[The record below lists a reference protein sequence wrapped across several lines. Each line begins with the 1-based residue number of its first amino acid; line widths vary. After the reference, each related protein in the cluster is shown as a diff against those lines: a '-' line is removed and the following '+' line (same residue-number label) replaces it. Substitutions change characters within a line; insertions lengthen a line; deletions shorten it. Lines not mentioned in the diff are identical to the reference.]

1 MQARVVKEYIDRY
14 TQEFHAVGE
23 MVSLT
28 DKRFAEITKAGRYV
42 EEVKLDKE
50 SAEEAE
56 KSDNDPERDP
66 ADQEPVEPT
75 ANPADQEPVEPAG
88 AIKTPKKSRR
98 K

>member
-1 MQARVVKEYIDRY
+1 MQARVVKEYIDKY

-23 MVSLT
+23 VVPLT
-28 DKRFAEITKAGRYV
+28 DERFAEITKAGRYL

-50 SAEEAE
+50 SAEEEE
-56 KSDNDPERDP
+56 KSDNDSERDP
-66 ADQEPVEPT
+66 ADQEPVEPA
-75 ANPADQEPVEPAG
+75 ANPADREPDEPAG